1 MGTTV
6 TSTLGYG
13 IRVNPEIFAA
23 KVGEN
28 GGYYSEAYLDEEKYP
43 LLHLAYEGISS
54 PSMYHHDDH
63 WVFIKPGLSRIYSGI
78 SGNGM
83 NAPVSID
90 DLDPTELT
98 EAVRQLNEWRAAFGH
113 ENIFPSWNMALW
125 IN

>member
-13 IRVNPEIFAA
+13 IRIDPDSFTANE
-23 KVGEN
+23 ER
-28 GGYYSEAYLDEEKYP
+28 YSDVYLDEKKYP
-43 LLHLAYEGISS
+43 LLHLAYEGVAS
-54 PSMYHHDDH
+54 PSVFHKPNH

-83 NAPVSID
+83 NAPVNID
-90 DLDPTELT
+90 NLDPTELT
-98 EAVRQLNEWRAAFGH
+98 EAVRQLNEWRAEFNH
-113 ENIFPSWNMALW
+113 EKAFPSWNMALW